1 MKPYLRIVA
10 AVIAAGSLALW
21 AGLGRNTGW
30 TKTSVTEMRVD
41 PVTTLEFPVTEKR
54 FVPGVD
60 ALAVALA
67 AAAGVFGA
75 SFLFRS
81 QSNLKS

>member
-1 MKPYLRIVA
+1 MKPYLRIAA

-41 PVTTLEFPVTEKR
+41 PVTTLEFPVTENR

-60 ALAVALA
+60 VLAAALAV
-67 AAAGVFGA
+67 AAGVFGA
-75 SFLFRS
+75 SFFFRS
-81 QSNLKS
+81 QSNLKA